1 MAALGDDA
9 RALRCHRR
17 TLAPRLY
24 RFPVAPTDDREREW
38 QFDALDLRPVV
49 RWLDERA
56 ASASVEPLTIAP
68 AGTVNQ
74 VDVYLDTDDRRFH
87 RAGYTLRLR
96 SLAQPGGAG
105 GELTLKALG
114 STPATDGPRVRR
126 EMSEEL
132 ERPDT
137 TLLGEANGPVG
148 ERVRAVAGKRRVEP
162 LFEVRTRRRLYSV
175 GLDGSPQ
182 GELALD
188 ETSIRLPAG
197 GAPARLRRV
206 ELEAPEAATH
216 ALLPFVEG
224 LRAACGLQPAG
235 LSKYEAGLLSAGLGA
250 PAAETFGPTTIDPE
264 AAIGAVARAVL
275 RRQFAAMV
283 TREPGTRLGDDIEE
297 LHDMRVATR
306 RLRAALSL
314 FSDALPATATK
325 LREELGWVAGALGA
339 VRDLDVQLEQLD
351 EWLTALPDA
360 DREPLDAL
368 RGLLEEQRAS
378 ARAEM
383 LAVLDSR
390 RYQTFVDR
398 FTRMLRSGRTPR
410 TGPAA
415 EPARAAAPELIES
428 RFRRFRK
435 AARRIEPHSPPSDY
449 HRLRIRAKRL
459 RYALEFLADLYPAN
473 TRPMI
478 KRLVALQD
486 LLGLHQDGD
495 VAIARL
501 RQIVADRGEALPPA
515 TVFAMGEIAERYR
528 RYGAEL
534 RARFPSVYARV
545 KGKRWK
551 ALRREIDEQRPW
563 DGTGARAGSASVT
576 EPAEASPGSPG

>member
-1 MAALGDDA
+1 V
-9 RALRCHRR
+9 
-17 TLAPRLY
+17 T
-24 RFPVAPTDDREREW
+24 PTDDRELEW

-49 RWLDERA
+49 RWLEEHADAEQ
-56 ASASVEPLTIAP
+56 LTISP

-96 SLAQPGGAG
+96 SIGRRADAG
-105 GELTLKALG
+105 GELTLKALN
-114 STPATDGPRVRR
+114 STSPTDGLRVRR
-126 EMSEEL
+126 ELSEQL
-132 ERPDT
+132 EQPDPA
-137 TLLGEANGPVG
+137 LLGQADGPVG
-148 ERVRAVAGKRRVEP
+148 ERVRAVAGRRRVEP
-162 LFEVRTRRRLYSV
+162 MFEVRTRRRVYSV
-175 GLDGSPQ
+175 GVDGSPQ

-188 ETSIRLPAG
+188 ETSIKLPTS

-206 ELEAPEAATH
+206 ELEAPEAAAD

-224 LRAACGLQPAG
+224 MRTACGLQPAG

-250 PAAETFGPTTIDPE
+250 PGAETFGPTAIDPE
-264 AAIGAVARAVL
+264 APIGAVARAVL
-275 RRQFAAMV
+275 RRQFSAMLAH
-283 TREPGTRLGDDIEE
+283 EPGTRLGDDTEE

-314 FSDALPATATK
+314 FSDALPATAAK
-325 LREELGWVAGALGA
+325 LREELGWVGRTLGA

-351 EWLTALPDA
+351 EWLTTLPEA

-368 RGLLEEQRAS
+368 RGLLEEQRAA
-378 ARAEM
+378 ARTEM
-383 LAVLDSR
+383 LTALDSR
-390 RYQTFVDR
+390 RYQTFIER
-398 FTRMLRSGRTPR
+398 FGRMLRSGRTPR
-410 TGPAA
+410 TGPPA

-435 AARRIEPHSPPSDY
+435 AARRIEPHSPSSDY
-449 HRLRIRAKRL
+449 HRVRIRAKRL

-478 KRLVALQD
+478 KRLVAVQD
-486 LLGLHQDGD
+486 LLGLHQDAD
-495 VAIARL
+495 VAIERL
-501 RQIVADRGEALPPA
+501 RRIVAERGEALPAA
-515 TVFAMGEIAERYR
+515 TVFAMGEIAERYSR
-528 RYGAEL
+528 SGAEL
-534 RARFPSVYARV
+534 RAQFSSAYARV

-551 ALRREIDEQRPW
+551 ALRREIEEQRPW
-563 DGTGARAGSASVT
+563 DDTDARAEPVT

>member
-1 MAALGDDA
+1 M
-9 RALRCHRR
+9 RASRPMRPATAER
-17 TLAPRLY
+17 RLY
-24 RFPVAPTDDREREW
+24 RFPVTPTDDRELEW

-49 RWLDERA
+49 RWLDEHGGTG
-56 ASASVEPLTIAP
+56 PLTVAP
-68 AGTVNQ
+68 AGSVNQ

-96 SLAQPGGAG
+96 SIARRAEAG

-114 STPATDGPRVRR
+114 SRASTDGMRVRR
-126 EMSEEL
+126 EVSEQL
-132 ERPDT
+132 DRPDPA
-137 TLLGEANGPVG
+137 LLGQADGPVG

-162 LFEVRTRRRLYSV
+162 LFEVRTRRRLFSV
-175 GLDGSPQ
+175 GLDGSQQ

-206 ELEAPEAATH
+206 ELEAPEAAAD

-250 PAAETFGPTTIDPE
+250 PEAETFGPIAVDPE
-264 AAIGAVARAVL
+264 APIGAVARAVL
-275 RRQFAAMV
+275 RRHFSAMLAH
-283 TREPGTRLGDDIEE
+283 EPGTRLGDDIEE

-314 FSDALPATATK
+314 FSDALPATTAK

-351 EWLTALPDA
+351 EWLTALPEA

-368 RGLLEEQRAS
+368 RALLDEQRAA

-383 LAVLDSR
+383 LEVLDSR
-390 RYQTFVDR
+390 RYQTFVER
-398 FTRMLRSGRTPR
+398 FGRMLRSGRTPR

-415 EPARAAAPELIES
+415 VPARAAAPELIES

-435 AARRIEPHSPPSDY
+435 AGNRIEPHSPPSEY

-473 TRPMI
+473 TRPLI

-486 LLGLHQDGD
+486 LLGRHQDGD
-495 VAIARL
+495 VAIERL
-501 RQIVADRGEALPPA
+501 RRIVAERGDALPPA

-528 RYGAEL
+528 RNAAEL
-534 RARFPSVYARV
+534 RAQFPSVYSRV

-563 DGTGARAGSASVT
+563 DDAGARAEPEPVT
-576 EPAEASPGSPG
+576 EPAEAGPGAPA

>member
-1 MAALGDDA
+1 
-9 RALRCHRR
+9 
-17 TLAPRLY
+17 
-24 RFPVAPTDDREREW
+24 VAPTDDRELEW
-38 QFDALDLRPVV
+38 QFDALDLRPVI
-49 RWLDERA
+49 RWLEERA
-56 ASASVEPLTIAP
+56 DAEPLTIAP
-68 AGTVNQ
+68 AGTINQ

-96 SLAQPGGAG
+96 SISRRAGAG

-114 STPATDGPRVRR
+114 STPPTDGMRMRR
-126 EMSEEL
+126 EMSEQL
-132 ERPDT
+132 ERPDPA
-137 TLLGEANGPVG
+137 LLGQADGPVG

-162 LFEVRTRRRLYSV
+162 LFEVRTRRRLFSI

-206 ELEAPEAATH
+206 ELEAPEGAVD
-216 ALLPFVEG
+216 ALMPFVEG

-250 PAAETFGPTTIDPE
+250 PGAETFGPTAIDPE
-264 AAIGAVARAVL
+264 ATIGAVARAVL
-275 RRQFAAMV
+275 RRHFAAMLAH
-283 TREPGTRLGDDIEE
+283 EPGTRLGDDIEE

-314 FSDALPATATK
+314 FADALPANAAN

-351 EWLTALPDA
+351 EWLTALPEA
-360 DREPLDAL
+360 DRDPLDAL
-368 RGLLEEQRAS
+368 RGLLEEQRAA
-378 ARAEM
+378 ARTEM
-383 LAVLDSR
+383 LEALDSR
-390 RYQTFVDR
+390 RYQKLVDR
-398 FTRMLRSGRTPR
+398 FGRMLRSGRAPR

-415 EPARAAAPELIES
+415 VPARVAAPELIES

-435 AARRIEPHSPPSDY
+435 VGKRIEPHSPPSEY

-459 RYALEFLADLYPAN
+459 RYALEFLAELYPAH

-501 RQIVADRGEALPPA
+501 REIVAERGEALPPA

-528 RYGAEL
+528 RKGAEL
-534 RARFPSVYARV
+534 RAQFPSAFARV

-551 ALRREIDEQRPW
+551 ALRREIEEQRPW
-563 DGTGARAGSASVT
+563 DGDGARAEPEPVT
-576 EPAEASPGSPG
+576 ARAEASPGSPG